1 MVVTCWYIVEAL
13 IISNGVPVTSIA
25 VYSSY
30 SNTLC
35 LIPSVPKDVVDHRQY
50 PLLACSHGACK
61 PLFLS

>member
-35 LIPSVPKDVVDHRQY
+35 FIPSVPKDVVK
-50 PLLACSHGACK
+50 AST
-61 PLFLS
+61 

>member
-35 LIPSVPKDVVDHRQY
+35 FIPSICSMVVISSH
-50 PLLACSHGACK
+50 LLALVELYK